1 MDGDR
6 KNKLKGKELPDVK
19 YFHSSLSNTKCSID
33 DYNYIIILIVETLK
47 IIMIYMLKL
56 MYYY

>member
-6 KNKLKGKELPDVK
+6 KNKLKGKELPDIK

-47 IIMIYMLKL
+47 IIMICMLKL

>member
-1 MDGDR
+1 MDGDW
-6 KNKLKGKELPDVK
+6 KNKLKGKELPDIK
-19 YFHSSLSNTKCSID
+19 YFHSSLSNTNCSID
-33 DYNYIIILIVETLK
+33 DYNYIIIFIVETLK

>member
-6 KNKLKGKELPDVK
+6 KNKLKGKELPDIK

>member
-1 MDGDR
+1 MDGGW
-6 KNKLKGKELPDVK
+6 KNKLKGKELPDIK